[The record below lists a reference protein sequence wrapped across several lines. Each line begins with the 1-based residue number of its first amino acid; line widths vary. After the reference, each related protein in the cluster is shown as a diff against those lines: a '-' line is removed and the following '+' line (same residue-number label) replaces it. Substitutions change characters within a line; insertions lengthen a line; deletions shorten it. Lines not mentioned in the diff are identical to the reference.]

1 VSKYRLCIERS
12 PKPTCLIIDS
22 QSVKNTDSCNKETKG
37 YDGGK
42 KISGIKRHILV
53 DTLGLPQEIKVTPAN
68 YSERE
73 VMLGMMQKTP
83 SIFESVQTVLADS
96 GYTGERLALDM
107 IDEVGLCLTV
117 IPRNKVN
124 QFEIVPKRW
133 VVERSFA
140 WLDKC
145 RRLFKNV
152 EGLIKTSET
161 MIKLCFIRLI
171 ARRLVEI

>member
-1 VSKYRLCIERS
+1 VCIDRL

-22 QSVKNTDSCNKETKG
+22 QSVKNTDCCNKETKG

-42 KISGIKRHILV
+42 KISGIKRHLLV
-53 DTLGLPQEIKVTPAN
+53 DTMGLPQEIKVTPAN
-68 YSERE
+68 TGERE
-73 VMLGMMQKTP
+73 TILGIMQRKTEL
-83 SIFESVQTVLADS
+83 FENAVTVYADS
-96 GYTGERLALDM
+96 GYNGERLGLDM

-117 IPRNKVN
+117 IPRNKTR

-133 VVERSFA
+133 IVERSFA
-140 WLDKC
+140 WLEKC

-152 EGLIKTSET
+152 EGLISTSET

-171 ARRLVEI
+171 SRRLTEI

>member
-1 VSKYRLCIERS
+1 
-12 PKPTCLIIDS
+12 LIIDS

-42 KISGIKRHILV
+42 KISGIKRHLLV
-53 DTLGLPQEIKVTPAN
+53 DTLGLPQVIKVTPAN
-68 YSERE
+68 IAERSTI
-73 VMLGMMQKTP
+73 LGIMRKNNDLFTN
-83 SIFESVQTVLADS
+83 IQTIYADS

-107 IDEVGLCLTV
+107 IDEIGICLTV
-117 IPRNKVN
+117 VPRNKVK

-133 VVERSFA
+133 IVERSFA

-152 EGLIKTSET
+152 EGLIATSES

-171 ARRLVEI
+171 SRRLAEI